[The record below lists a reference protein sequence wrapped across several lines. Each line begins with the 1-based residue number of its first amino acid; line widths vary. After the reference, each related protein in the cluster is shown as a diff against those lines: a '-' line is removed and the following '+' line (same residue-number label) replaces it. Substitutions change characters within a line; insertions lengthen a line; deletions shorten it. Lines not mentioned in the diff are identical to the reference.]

1 MPRSTGRFQC
11 YNKVMT
17 ENERLHESWERV
29 LSQQEKRFPRPEAKE
44 SEVKEAL
51 RQEVGRM
58 TGGAAA
64 KASSPSGAAPPL
76 PHKLEPSAQELEH
89 MPDDRQVKFLVMMA
103 MQDGVDKAVD
113 LARRVNS
120 AFVLDEL
127 HDLIVDQLFNELV
140 KRGKLAPR

>member
-1 MPRSTGRFQC
+1 MA
-11 YNKVMT
+11 
-17 ENERLHESWERV
+17 ENDRLHESWERV
-29 LSQQEKRFPRPEAKE
+29 LGEQERRFPRPEVKE

-51 RQEVGRM
+51 RQEVGKM
-58 TGGAAA
+58 TGGTVARV
-64 KASSPSGAAPPL
+64 SPPGGVAPKL

-103 MQDGVDKAVD
+103 MQDGVDKAVE

-140 KRGKLAPR
+140 KRHKLEPR